1 MKSKKLMIVACAMV
15 LVACVGIGG
24 CRYSAISH
32 PRYEKERVKFLSE
45 YKTKY
50 TQIQNDKKYG
60 LGNGYRERINDLFS
74 LSKGTYNKVL
84 SWRENWA
91 TTTRE
96 RSNVAEVKRYCD
108 KWIKL
113 VNAEFAKE
121 TYPGSDWGYDLEFEE
136 TIFYNKSVFR
146 LLMSDADLCRW
157 HRVRNMTWDFYG
169 KTIAFS
175 DGYTSIF
182 GTGPYRAD
190 AGYRLFNNKASLFID
205 EASLFS
211 ANGLDYALVWLTADS
226 DGRMIG
232 ATRQTEAVFFVEIR
246 NGKVIRQICLYILD
260 AVISI
265 SDDSKIVVVKSD
277 GELWGDGTE
286 YIIDLST
293 MKIIGKKESD

>member
-1 MKSKKLMIVACAMV
+1 MKSKKFMIIACAMV

-32 PRYEKERVKFLSE
+32 PRYEKERVQLLSE
-45 YKTKY
+45 YKTECTK
-50 TQIQNDKKYG
+50 IQNDKKYG
-60 LGNGYRERINDLFS
+60 SGIGYRERINDLFN

-91 TTTRE
+91 TTARE

-108 KWIKL
+108 KWIKR
-113 VNAEFAKE
+113 VKAEFAKE

-157 HRVRNMTWDFYG
+157 HRVRNMTWDFHG
-169 KTIAFS
+169 KTISFS
-175 DGYTSIF
+175 DGYTSIL
-182 GTGPYRAD
+182 GSDPCGQDDGCR
-190 AGYRLFNNKASLFID
+190 LFID
-205 EASLFS
+205 ESSLFS
-211 ANGLDYALVWLTADS
+211 ANGLDYVLVWLTPFT
-226 DGRMIG
+226 DGRLIG
-232 ATRQTEAVFFVEIR
+232 PTRQSEEVFLVEVR
-246 NGKVIRQICLYILD
+246 NGKVIRQIFLCVLD

-265 SDDSKIVVVKSD
+265 SDDRKMVVVKSD

-293 MKIIGKKESD
+293 MKIIEKKESD